1 MRRNKI
7 FTPAEGLVV
16 VPAETAHHEAG
27 HVAMAI
33 ELGISI
39 EWTGIER
46 TDMSYGCTMP
56 GGDTMPLFEGLLFSM
71 SGPAAGHLY
80 HGKKGL
86 PIQVS
91 QSDGEVIEAH
101 MSADEFEVVILHVLR
116 FLSSAPGV
124 WHGVEALAN
133 AMLEKQRLT
142 GAECVTIY
150 RDALD
155 QCHDE
160 FDNCEIDPKDPYYQ
174 FYRLVRPV
182 RQGAAI

>member
-7 FTPAEGLVV
+7 FTPGEGPVV
-16 VPAETAHHEAG
+16 VPAETAYHEAG

-33 ELGISI
+33 ELGIPI
-39 EWTGIER
+39 EWTGLEC
-46 TDMSYGCTMP
+46 TDTNYGCTRP
-56 GGDTMPLFEGLLFSM
+56 AVETITIFEGLLFNM
-71 SGPAAGHLY
+71 AGPAAGHLY

-86 PIQVS
+86 PIWIS
-91 QSDGEVIEAH
+91 KSDGEVIEKH
-101 MSADEFEVVILHVLR
+101 LSADKFEVAILHVLR

-124 WHGVEALAN
+124 WHGVEALAS

-150 RDALD
+150 RNALA
-155 QCHDE
+155 QYHDE
-160 FDNCEIDPKDPYYQ
+160 FDNYEIDPKDIYYE

-182 RQGAAI
+182 R